1 MLEMKVRNMKALEEQ
16 IANQLKSL
24 DYDEA
29 ETRKRIDDEEFAE
42 RDKRQKLDH
51 NNELPVQN
59 KHAVIE
65 QKIDEQK

>member
-42 RDKRQKLDH
+42 RDKR
-51 NNELPVQN
+51 
-59 KHAVIE
+59 
-65 QKIDEQK
+65 